1 MIKAFARRTLAAA
14 SVGMI
19 LLLASGSTAQ
29 QAPGP
34 TRTVLLRHDTTLPDH
49 EAVLLRAEIPAGGR
63 EGRHTHPGLLLGYIE
78 QGTLTLDYEGKPS
91 AMYKAGESFFV
102 EAGKVHEGINTGNVA
117 VKVLATLVVKKGAA
131 LTTPAAAAR

>member
-1 MIKAFARRTLAAA
+1 MIKAFARRTLATA

-19 LLLASGSTAQ
+19 LFLASGSSAQ
-29 QAPGP
+29 QTPGP

-78 QGTLTLDYEGKPS
+78 QGTLTRDQTSTRANRDIRDGGRRS
-91 AMYKAGESFFV
+91 TRRHG
-102 EAGKVHEGINTGNVA
+102 TG
-117 VKVLATLVVKKGAA
+117 
-131 LTTPAAAAR
+131 